1 MSALAISERAA
12 DRAAVTDCWNKIGIY
27 GDRSCPKL
35 VEHAHCHNCEVYSA
49 AALSLLDRQLPPQYV
64 ADWTAHFAKAGTV
77 TERYTHSALIFRI
90 GVDWLG
96 LSTQVVDE
104 VAELRTVRPLPHRR
118 NGIVLGLVNVRGELI
133 LCVSLGKLL
142 GLTEDKAGETTVP
155 SRLVVLHHEGRRMA
169 FIADEVQRTTRYR
182 QEDLALPPATIAR
195 AAANYTKGVLPW
207 RDRLV
212 ACLDEQVVV
221 HSLNRSAA

>member
-1 MSALAISERAA
+1 MSALAVSERAA
-12 DRAAVTDCWNKIGIY
+12 DRAVVTDCWNKIGIY

-35 VEHAHCHNCEVYSA
+35 AEHAHCHNCEVYSA
-49 AALSLLDRQLPPQYV
+49 AALSLLDRQLPPLYV
-64 ADWTAHFAKAGTV
+64 ADWTAHFAKVGTV
-77 TERYTHSALIFRI
+77 TERDTHSALIFRV

-104 VAELRTVRPLPHRR
+104 VAETRTVRPLPHRR
-118 NGIVLGLVNVRGELI
+118 NGIVLGLANVRGELI
-133 LCVSLGKLL
+133 LCVSLAKLL
-142 GLTEDKAGETTVP
+142 GLTEDKPGETTVP

-169 FIADEVQRTTRYR
+169 FIADEVQQTTRYR
-182 QEDLALPPATIAR
+182 EADLALPPATIAR

-212 ACLDEQVVV
+212 ACLDEQVLV
-221 HSLNRSAA
+221 HSLNRSVA